1 MSANTGRS
9 EQRPGQNSGSRAAA
23 TAPGLSGGPHRP
35 ARLSR
40 THGWVPL
47 TILIVNQLLAGVGV
61 ASGIAV
67 GGVLAREL
75 TGAVTLAGL
84 AQTAS
89 VLGAGLVAIPM
100 ARLATRVGR
109 HWALASGYALAVLGA
124 VFVLAAAASGILP
137 LLFLG
142 LGAFGA
148 ASAAGLQ
155 ARFAAT
161 EVAAPGY
168 EARSMSLVLWATT
181 IGSVAGP
188 NLSTIGAQVG
198 TALGVEPLA
207 GPFLFSAVA
216 FAAASLLAALLL
228 RTPPAGALAADAAE
242 QGPAASAGDAGNPQQ
257 SAQPARP
264 AVRTLAALR
273 IAMRQPRAAVGVL
286 SIVCSHTVMVGVMVM
301 TPVSMH
307 EHGLSLG
314 LQSLVISIHIF
325 GMYGASPLMGWMAD
339 RWGSERVIAL
349 AVALFTVAALIGIT
363 VPSDNMIAV
372 PIALGLLGLGWSA
385 GMIGGS
391 AQLTQAVDREVR
403 VPLQGATD
411 AAMNLAAAS
420 SAALSGVI
428 LAWGGFPALNA
439 LALLVL
445 VPLVLFA
452 LRARRVG

>member
-1 MSANTGRS
+1 MPNQGAGSQPARSQPARS
-9 EQRPGQNSGSRAAA
+9 ER
-23 TAPGLSGGPHRP
+23 HRTFD
-35 ARLSR
+35 RR
-40 THGWVPL
+40 TGWVPL
-47 TILIVNQLLAGVGV
+47 AVLIVNQLLAGVGV

-100 ARLATRVGR
+100 ARLATRLGR
-109 HWALASGYALAVLGA
+109 HWALASGYGFALIGA
-124 VFVLAAAASGILP
+124 LLVVAAAASGILP
-137 LLFLG
+137 VLFLG

-155 ARFAAT
+155 ARFAAI

-168 EARSMSLVLWATT
+168 EARSMSWVLWATT

-188 NLSTIGAQVG
+188 NLSTLGAQ
-198 TALGVEPLA
+198 LGQSLGIEPLA

-216 FAAASLLAALLL
+216 FAASTLLAAFLL
-228 RTPPAGALAADAAE
+228 RTPPAGRLAADKHDAPDAA
-242 QGPAASAGDAGNPQQ
+242 GP
-257 SAQPARP
+257 RP
-264 AVRTLAALR
+264 AVAPPVRTLEALR
-273 IAMRQPRAAVGVL
+273 IALRSPRAAVGVVA
-286 SIVCSHTVMVGVMVM
+286 IVCSHTVMVGVMVM
-301 TPVSMH
+301 TPVTMH
-307 EHGLSLG
+307 EHGLSLS
-314 LQSLVISIHIF
+314 LQALVISIHIL
-325 GMYGASPLMGWMAD
+325 GMYGASPLMGWLAD

-349 AVALFTVAALIGIT
+349 AVAIFVVAATMGIIF
-363 VPSDNMIAV
+363 PSDNMVAV

-391 AQLTQAVDREVR
+391 AQLTRSVEPAVR

-411 AAMNLAAAS
+411 AAMNLAAAA
-420 SAALSGVI
+420 SAALAGVI
-428 LAWGGFPALNA
+428 LAWGGFPALNS

-445 VPLVLFA
+445 VPLVVVLA
-452 LRARRVG
+452 RATLRARRVDAHVE

>member
-1 MSANTGRS
+1 MAVKAETTPRSAFDR
-9 EQRPGQNSGSRAAA
+9 RR
-23 TAPGLSGGPHRP
+23 
-35 ARLSR
+35 
-40 THGWVPL
+40 GWVPL
-47 TILIVNQLLAGVGV
+47 TVLIVNQLLAGLGV

-109 HWALASGYALAVLGA
+109 HWALASGYGFAFVGALLV
-124 VFVLAAAASGILP
+124 VVAAASGILP

-148 ASAAGLQ
+148 ASASGLQ

-161 EVAAPGY
+161 EVAAPGF

-188 NLSTIGAQVG
+188 NLSTLGAEVG
-198 TALGVEPLA
+198 RSLGIEPLA
-207 GPFLFSAVA
+207 GPFIFSAVA
-216 FAAASLLAALLL
+216 FAASALMVAFLL
-228 RTPPAGALAADAAE
+228 RTPPAGRLAADKHDDTIETPDAAGA
-242 QGPAASAGDAGNPQQ
+242 GPSAEP
-257 SAQPARP
+257 PR
-264 AVRTLAALR
+264 VRTMQALR
-273 IAMRQPRAAVGVL
+273 IAMRTPRAAVGVVA
-286 SIVCSHTVMVGVMVM
+286 IVCSHTVMVGVMVM
-301 TPVSMH
+301 TPVTMH
-307 EHGLSLG
+307 EHGLSLS
-314 LQSLVISIHIF
+314 LQALVISIHIL
-325 GMYGASPLMGWMAD
+325 GMYGASPLMGWLAD

-349 AVALFTVAALIGIT
+349 AVAIFVVAAGIGIAFS
-363 VPSDNMIAV
+363 SDNMVAV

-391 AQLTQAVDREVR
+391 AQLTQTVERSVR

-411 AAMNLAAAS
+411 AAMNLAAAA
-420 SAALSGVI
+420 SAALAGVI
-428 LAWGGFPALNA
+428 LAWGGFPALNT

-445 VPLVLFA
+445 VPLVVLM
-452 LRARRVG
+452 LRARGTQAASS